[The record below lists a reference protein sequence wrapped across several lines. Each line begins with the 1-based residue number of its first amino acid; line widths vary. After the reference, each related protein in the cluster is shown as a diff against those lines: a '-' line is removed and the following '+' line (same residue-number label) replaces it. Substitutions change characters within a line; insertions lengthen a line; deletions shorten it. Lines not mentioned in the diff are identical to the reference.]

1 MADQPA
7 ENILPPA
14 AFFNVMR
21 VSGTNREV
29 FLDLGQLG
37 GQGSVSSLVGRF
49 VTTKEHLRDMITA
62 MQTTLDQMDQAAK
75 EKINVN

>member
-1 MADQPA
+1 
-7 ENILPPA
+7 
-14 AFFNVMR
+14 MR